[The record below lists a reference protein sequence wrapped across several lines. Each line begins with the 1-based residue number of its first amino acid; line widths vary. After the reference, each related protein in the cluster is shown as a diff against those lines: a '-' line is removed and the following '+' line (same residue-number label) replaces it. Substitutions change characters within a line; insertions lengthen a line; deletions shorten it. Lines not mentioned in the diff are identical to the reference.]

1 MAVTK
6 VKVIGD
12 LLIHC
17 ENFAYSTLGN
27 AILRNGTATTRTLDN
42 FVGYPLKAG
51 ASGAD
56 YQLAVA
62 TDEAN
67 VIALLLG
74 GPPGILSESIANAT
88 NSAYKYLV
96 LRYPPVIINKSAIR
110 TTDIAGAS
118 FTVATIVTAL
128 EALKWKVQTE
138 PTKMTT
144 L

>member
-12 LLIHC
+12 LLVHC

-27 AILRNGTATTRTLDN
+27 AILRNGTATTRTVSD

-56 YQLAVA
+56 YQFAVA
-62 TDEAN
+62 GDEAN

-96 LRYPPVIINKSAIR
+96 LRFPPIIINKSGIR

-128 EALKWKVQTE
+128 ETLKWKVQTE